1 MSERG
6 VAFIHQAAADDT
18 ESSAL
23 RLLGC
28 AGFGSMFSMRMC
40 DAMLPELGR
49 SFEVAPATVAGS
61 ISAFAIAY
69 GVMQLVVGPLGDR
82 CGKARV
88 VSIAALAGS
97 LAMLTLGRAAM
108 GAAAAGVIPLTMAWI
123 GDTVV
128 WERRQAVLAQL
139 LGYTVIGMMVG
150 AWAGGVLSE
159 AVGWCWAFVAVGV
172 YLIGAAVSIARQ
184 PPGRP
189 VAAGLLGAARRLYS
203 RTARY
208 LLQRMPRH
216 HLATA
221 GGALLCAASLVL
233 ATMPQWW
240 WGLPACWIAGLGFY
254 MLHGTLQASAT
265 QLSDT
270 AWGTA
275 VSLFACVLFLGQSIG
290 VSVMARAFA
299 SDVLEQAVSLSGIA
313 LLVFAAVFGAC
324 LRAAA

>member
-1 MSERG
+1 LSERG
-6 VAFIHQAAADDT
+6 VAFIDQAAADDT
-18 ESSAL
+18 QSSAL

-88 VSIAALAGS
+88 VSIAALCCGLASLLTALAGS
-97 LAMLTLGRAAM
+97 LAMLTLGRATM

-123 GDTVV
+123 GDTVA

-159 AVGWCWAFVAVGV
+159 AVGWRWAFVAVGV
-172 YLIGAAVSIARQ
+172 CLIGAAVPIARQ
-184 PPGRP
+184 PPGPP
-189 VAAGLLGAARRLYS
+189 VAAGLPS
-203 RTARY
+203 
-208 LLQRMPRH
+208 
-216 HLATA
+216 
-221 GGALLCAASLVL
+221 ASCPGRC
-233 ATMPQWW
+233 TS
-240 WGLPACWIAGLGFY
+240 
-254 MLHGTLQASAT
+254 ASA
-265 QLSDT
+265 
-270 AWGTA
+270 
-275 VSLFACVLFLGQSIG
+275 CRCRR
-290 VSVMARAFA
+290 RAP
-299 SDVLEQAVSLSGIA
+299 
-313 LLVFAAVFGAC
+313 C
-324 LRAAA
+324 